1 MMDFSEETT
10 VTLDFDTAY
19 NYFSGD
25 SATVRV
31 SVDNGANWTNVWS
44 KNADFVDHVT
54 LDISAQ
60 AAGHA
65 NVIVEFKYVG
75 SYDWY
80 WEVDDVLITP
90 MNCELIPGGA
100 VAGFVTDGMTDEPII
115 GADVYSDT
123 AATQSFVL
131 EDDPDNAGIYW
142 LFQPTDTDPENVDFT
157 ASKDLYAD
165 ETVTVSVV
173 QDAVTQQDFALG
185 TGELT
190 FDPTEFEFTMAM
202 GDAPETATLTIGN
215 TGTSD
220 ATFELVEK
228 DEGFTPLNIPA
239 FTGEL
244 PKSNQTLSLGPAP
257 KTTSGPIVRST
268 KNDLGGI
275 LSTAPAYAMDVYPGE
290 NLVYIPDTTVPG
302 TWEVVGSIT
311 GMSFFA
317 GDFVGG
323 DFDTMYVVNYDNNG
337 LYAVDTATGAYTQ
350 IGTTT
355 PPLGT
360 ISGLS
365 GTPDGIM
372 YGIAGDCATSYLV
385 TVDIT
390 SGATTNIGAI
400 SGVGCGID
408 LAYNTNDDMIYVVDL
423 LTSSLFRVDPVTAVA
438 TLVGSL
444 GVSPNYAQGMDFE
457 EESGVLYW
465 AAYTTSGELR
475 VIDTTTGAS
484 TSIGAFPGGAEV
496 DCLAFSTGGSADV
509 PWLSEDPVSGTVTA
523 GETAEV
529 TITVDPS
536 SLGQPGDYAAALKVK
551 HNTPYTYPNIPVI
564 LHLVAPEDFGTIN
577 GTVNGLEACD
587 VNPAPIEGATVNFK
601 QEDVIKYTTT
611 TLANGYYSFSM
622 PEGEYDIEVIA
633 EGFVSQTVTG
643 VDVVGGSTVTQ
654 DFELRLLAPC
664 LSADP
669 ESLEETLAIG
679 ATGTQ
684 GLAILNSGTIDAD
697 IEIFEVGAGIT
708 STLLSE
714 GFEEGIMPPSGGWE
728 TFHRGETTRE
738 WTIVD
743 AVTYPDFVYEGDYS
757 AWINYDASNNSDEWL
772 LTPVIDSTIA
782 SNLTLNF
789 YAESDTEYPTATMK
803 VWVTDEDGVPL
814 TEEPL
819 WDMVRDESWSDFE
832 YRLVTVDLSDFD
844 EYGAIRVAW
853 QYVGLDGDS
862 FGLDNIEVSGEL
874 DVPWLSEDPMA
885 GTVPAGGSLP
895 ITVTFDATGLDAGD
909 YLAAL
914 RVHLVGAPNLDVPVT
929 LHVVELWKLY
939 LPLIAK

>member
-1 MMDFSEETT
+1 VSNFQFRFHFRSD
-10 VTLDFDTAY
+10 
-19 NYFSGD
+19 G
-25 SATVRV
+25 SANFPGWYIDDVGV
-31 SVDNGANWTNVWS
+31 SVS
-44 KNADFVDHVT
+44 EPFE
-54 LDISAQ
+54 I
-60 AAGHA
+60 AAPC
-65 NVIVEFKYVG
+65 VV
-75 SYDWY
+75 
-80 WEVDDVLITP
+80 
-90 MNCELIPGGA
+90 IPGGA
-100 VAGFVTDGMTDEPII
+100 VAGYVTDEMSGEPLI
-115 GADVYSDT
+115 GAEVYSDK
-123 AATQSFVL
+123 AATKSFAL
-131 EDDPDNAGIYW
+131 EGDPDNAGLYW
-142 LFQPTDTDPENVDFT
+142 VFQPTTSDPEDVVFT

-165 ETVTVSVV
+165 ETATVSVV
-173 QDAVTQQDFALG
+173 QDAVKKQDFALG

-190 FDPTEFEFTMAM
+190 FDPTKFEFTMAM
-202 GDAPETATLTIGN
+202 DDAPATGTLTIGN
-215 TGTSD
+215 NGTSD

-244 PKSNQTLSLGPAP
+244 PEDNREVSLGRAP
-257 KTTSGPIVRST
+257 QAATNVSRSSSA

-275 LSTAPAYAMDVYPGE
+275 LSTTPAFAMDLFPGE

-302 TWEVVGSIT
+302 TWEVVGSIA

-355 PPLGT
+355 PPAGS
-360 ISGLS
+360 INGLS
-365 GTPDGIM
+365 GTPDGTM
-372 YGIAGDCATSYLV
+372 YGIAGDCSTSYLV
-385 TVDIT
+385 TIDIT
-390 SGATTNIGAI
+390 SGATTNIGSI
-400 SGVGCGID
+400 PGVGCGID
-408 LAYNTNDDMIYVVDL
+408 LAYNTNDDMIYIVDL
-423 LTSSLFRVDPVTAVA
+423 LTDHLFKVNPA
-438 TLVGSL
+438 TLAVTDVGAL
-444 GVSPNYAQGMDFE
+444 GVAANYAQGMDFE

-484 TSIGAFPGGAEV
+484 TLIGAFPGGAEV
-496 DCLAFSTGGSADV
+496 DCLAFPTGGSADV
-509 PWLSEDPVSGTVTA
+509 PWLSEDPVSGTVPADGTVD
-523 GETAEV
+523 V

-536 SLGQPGDYAAALKVK
+536 SLSQPGDYEAALKVN

-564 LHLVAPEDFGTIN
+564 LHLEAPEDYGTIN
-577 GTVNGLEACD
+577 GTVSGLEACD
-587 VNPAPIEGATVNFK
+587 INPAPIEGATVNFK
-601 QEDVIKYTTT
+601 QEDVTIYTTT
-611 TLANGYYSFSM
+611 TVANGYYSYSM
-622 PEGEYDIEVIA
+622 PAGEYDIEVIA
-633 EGFVSQTVTG
+633 EGFVSQTITG

-664 LSADP
+664 LSVDP
-669 ESLEETLAIG
+669 ESLEETLTIG
-679 ATGTQ
+679 AIGTQ
-684 GLAILNSGTIDAD
+684 GLTILNSGTIDAD
-697 IEIFEVGAGIT
+697 IELFEAGVEIT
-708 STLLSE
+708 STLVSE
-714 GFEEGIMPPSGGWE
+714 GFEAGEMPPTGWE
-728 TFHRGETTRE
+728 TIHLGDTTRE
-738 WTIVD
+738 WTLVD
-743 AVTYPDFVYEGDYS
+743 AVTYPDYVYEGAYS
-757 AWINYDASNNSDEWL
+757 AWINYDSSYDSDEWL
-772 LTPVIDSTIA
+772 LTPVIDSSIVTD
-782 SNLTLNF
+782 LTLTF

-914 RVHLVGAPNLDVPVT
+914 RVHLVGAPNLDIPVT